1 MVTANSFSSETL
13 PIQTK
18 LFINNEYVSAKSGK
32 TLTSINPVDGTP
44 IEKFE
49 VAGPEDIDIAVKAA
63 RKAFETWKDSD
74 GSFRRDCLY
83 KLAELIQLHEDRL
96 AELESLDNG
105 KPIVIAKA
113 IDIKLCQKIYK
124 YYAGWADKV
133 LGSVVPVDGS
143 NMSLTVKEPIGVVGQ
158 IIPWNFPLVM
168 QSMKLA
174 PALAAGCTVVMKLSE
189 KTPLTGLLF
198 GQLINKA
205 GFPPGVVNIVNG
217 GPDVGPKIIKASAE
231 SNLKKVTLEL
241 GGKSPMI
248 VCDDAD
254 LDQALAAADIGLFIN
269 HGQCCCV
276 ASRIYVQRG
285 VYDEFVKKAVQ
296 RAKNKRVGDP
306 RDRNCDQGPQVD
318 KIQFERVMSYIKSGV
333 EEGAELLCGGKRLG
347 DKGCFIEPTVFGNV
361 KDHMRISREEI
372 FGPVMQIAPFD
383 TMEEVVRRANDT
395 PFGLTAGIC
404 TRNIGKATRIA
415 KELKAGTVW
424 VNCYLNLDAAAA
436 FGGYKLSGWGRENG
450 AEGLE
455 NYLET
460 KSIMWP
466 VDETII

>member
-49 VAGPEDIDIAVKAA
+49 VAGPEDIDIAAKAA
-63 RKAFETWKDSD
+63 REAFETWKASD

-143 NMSLTVKEPIGVVGQ
+143 NMCLTVKEPIGVVGQ

-217 GPDVGPKIIKASAE
+217 GPDVGEILARHMDVDKVAFTGSSVTGPKIIKASAE

-306 RDRNCDQGPQVD
+306 RDRNCDQGPQ
-318 KIQFERVMSYIKSGV
+318 
-333 EEGAELLCGGKRLG
+333 
-347 DKGCFIEPTVFGNV
+347 
-361 KDHMRISREEI
+361 
-372 FGPVMQIAPFD
+372 
-383 TMEEVVRRANDT
+383 
-395 PFGLTAGIC
+395 
-404 TRNIGKATRIA
+404 
-415 KELKAGTVW
+415 
-424 VNCYLNLDAAAA
+424 
-436 FGGYKLSGWGRENG
+436 
-450 AEGLE
+450 
-455 NYLET
+455 
-460 KSIMWP
+460 
-466 VDETII
+466 

>member
-174 PALAAGCTVVMKLSE
+174 PALAAGCRCSACLSL
-189 KTPLTGLLF
+189 PMLL
-198 GQLINKA
+198 NSS
-205 GFPPGVVNIVNG
+205 
-217 GPDVGPKIIKASAE
+217 DVS
-231 SNLKKVTLEL
+231 
-241 GGKSPMI
+241 
-248 VCDDAD
+248 
-254 LDQALAAADIGLFIN
+254 
-269 HGQCCCV
+269 
-276 ASRIYVQRG
+276 
-285 VYDEFVKKAVQ
+285 
-296 RAKNKRVGDP
+296 
-306 RDRNCDQGPQVD
+306 
-318 KIQFERVMSYIKSGV
+318 
-333 EEGAELLCGGKRLG
+333 
-347 DKGCFIEPTVFGNV
+347 
-361 KDHMRISREEI
+361 
-372 FGPVMQIAPFD
+372 
-383 TMEEVVRRANDT
+383 
-395 PFGLTAGIC
+395 
-404 TRNIGKATRIA
+404 
-415 KELKAGTVW
+415 
-424 VNCYLNLDAAAA
+424 
-436 FGGYKLSGWGRENG
+436 
-450 AEGLE
+450 
-455 NYLET
+455 
-460 KSIMWP
+460 
-466 VDETII
+466 